1 MSGKERLSFWFG
13 LSFAIAG
20 IFTVVLEVYL
30 ATYGKEDIIAS
41 MLQLPMASIL
51 LGLVIGFL
59 VTRRP
64 HVEGKGQG

>member
-1 MSGKERLSFWFG
+1 MSGKGRLSFWFG

-51 LGLVIGFL
+51 LGFVIGLL